1 MRYFKKY
8 IKKYIVL
15 FLTAVFFLTLEAFC
29 DLAQPTI
36 MAKIIDIGVSNKNLD
51 YILSTGAIMI
61 GITFLG
67 AIFAIIRS
75 VISARVSQH
84 FSYDLRQDV
93 FEKINTYSLKQID
106 KFGRASLITRITNDI
121 NQMQQFVNGMMRVFI
136 KSPIMCI
143 GSLII
148 AIKLNLKM
156 SIIILIAVLIIFII
170 ILLNMKIGYR
180 LFKNVQESTDKV
192 NSKLRQFLSG
202 IKVVK
207 LFCRYD
213 YENQS
218 FEELND
224 ELFKNSRKATTM
236 MSFFRPTI
244 TIIINVS
251 IIIIILLIGR
261 HLIYSGEIKIGIIV
275 AYVNYMTR
283 ILTSLIMISHV
294 FNVFVRAKASYERI
308 SEVLVDEN
316 EEVIERE
323 ESLDVGEKDLKFV
336 NCDIIFEN
344 VDFSYNKN
352 TDEKILKNVSFKI
365 EEGQNIGVIGQTG
378 SGKTSLVNL
387 IQKLYIIDKGDIK
400 IGGRSI
406 YSISEESLRARIGV
420 VFQNSSVFGKS
431 ILENVV
437 MGNRD
442 ICKEDVVK
450 SCEIANANQ
459 FITKLENTY
468 DEVLFQRGKN
478 LSGGQRQRITIAR
491 AIAKKP
497 QILIL
502 DDCFSAMDINTETII
517 RKNIKEYISN
527 LREKESKK
535 CTVITISQKIS
546 SIIDCDKILVLDE
559 GEVVGFATHEDL
571 LVSSPIYKKIFAL
584 QNLVS
589 EDVN

>member
-8 IKKYIVL
+8 IKKYIAL

-51 YILSTGAIMI
+51 YILSTGALMI

-67 AIFAIIRS
+67 AIFSIIRS
-75 VISARVSQH
+75 IISARVSQC

-121 NQMQQFVNGMMRVFI
+121 NQVQLFVHGMMRVFI

-156 SIIILIAVLIIFII
+156 SAIILIAVLIIFII
-170 ILLNMKIGYR
+170 ILLNMKVGYR
-180 LFKNVQESTDKV
+180 LFKNVQESTDKI
-192 NSKLRQFLSG
+192 NSKLRQFLGG

-213 YENQS
+213 YENKS
-218 FEELND
+218 FEELNN

-251 IIIIILLIGR
+251 IIILLLIGR
-261 HLIYSGEIKIGIIV
+261 YLVYSGEIKIGIIV

-308 SEVLVDEN
+308 SEVLIDDE
-316 EEVIERE
+316 EIIEKNT
-323 ESLDVGEKDLKFV
+323 SLDSEEKNLEFT
-336 NCDIIFEN
+336 NGDIIFEN

-352 TDEKILKNVSFKI
+352 THEKILKDISFKI
-365 EEGQNIGVIGQTG
+365 EEGQNIGVIGQTA

-387 IQKLYIIDKGDIK
+387 IQKLYIIDRGDIK
-400 IGGRSI
+400 IGGDSI
-406 YSISEESLRARIGV
+406 YSISEESLRERIGV

-431 ILENVV
+431 VLENIV
-437 MGNRD
+437 MGNKDVSR
-442 ICKEDVVK
+442 EDVIK
-450 SCEIANANQ
+450 SCKIANANQ
-459 FITKLENTY
+459 FITKFENSY

-502 DDCFSAMDINTETII
+502 DDCFSAMDINTETTI
-517 RKNIKEYISN
+517 RKNIKDYIN
-527 LREKESKK
+527 ALREKENKK

-571 LVSSPIYKKIFAL
+571 LLSSPIYKKIFEL
-584 QNLVS
+584 QNLAN

>member
-8 IKKYIVL
+8 IKKYIAL

-51 YILSTGAIMI
+51 YILSTGALMI

-67 AIFAIIRS
+67 AIFSIIRS
-75 VISARVSQH
+75 IISARVSQC

-121 NQMQQFVNGMMRVFI
+121 NQVQLFVHGMMRVFI

-156 SIIILIAVLIIFII
+156 SAIILIAVLIIFII
-170 ILLNMKIGYR
+170 ILLNMKVGYR
-180 LFKNVQESTDKV
+180 LFKNVQESTDKI
-192 NSKLRQFLSG
+192 NSKLRQFLGG

-213 YENQS
+213 YENKS
-218 FEELND
+218 FEELNN

-251 IIIIILLIGR
+251 IIILLLIGR
-261 HLIYSGEIKIGIIV
+261 YLVYSGEIKIGIIV

-308 SEVLVDEN
+308 SEVLIDDE
-316 EEVIERE
+316 EIIEKNT
-323 ESLDVGEKDLKFV
+323 SLDSEEKNLEFT
-336 NCDIIFEN
+336 NGDIIFEN

-352 TDEKILKNVSFKI
+352 TYEKILKDISFKI
-365 EEGQNIGVIGQTG
+365 EEGQNIGVIGQTA

-387 IQKLYIIDKGDIK
+387 IQKLYIIDRGDIK
-400 IGGRSI
+400 IGGDSI
-406 YSISEESLRARIGV
+406 YSISEESLRERIGV

-431 ILENVV
+431 VLENIV
-437 MGNRD
+437 MGNKDVSR
-442 ICKEDVVK
+442 EDVIK
-450 SCEIANANQ
+450 SCKIANANQ
-459 FITKLENTY
+459 FITKFENSY

-502 DDCFSAMDINTETII
+502 DDCFSAMDINTETTI
-517 RKNIKEYISN
+517 RKNIKDYIN
-527 LREKESKK
+527 ALREKENKK

-571 LVSSPIYKKIFAL
+571 LLSSPIYKKIFEL
-584 QNLVS
+584 QNLAN

>member
-251 IIIIILLIGR
+251 IIIILLIGR

-344 VDFSYNKN
+344 VDFSYNK

-406 YSISEESLRARIGV
+406 YSISEESLRKRIGV

>member
-1 MRYFKKY
+1 
-8 IKKYIVL
+8 
-15 FLTAVFFLTLEAFC
+15 
-29 DLAQPTI
+29 
-36 MAKIIDIGVSNKNLD
+36 
-51 YILSTGAIMI
+51 
-61 GITFLG
+61 
-67 AIFAIIRS
+67 
-75 VISARVSQH
+75 
-84 FSYDLRQDV
+84 
-93 FEKINTYSLKQID
+93 
-106 KFGRASLITRITNDI
+106 
-121 NQMQQFVNGMMRVFI
+121 
-136 KSPIMCI
+136 
-143 GSLII
+143 
-148 AIKLNLKM
+148 
-156 SIIILIAVLIIFII
+156 
-170 ILLNMKIGYR
+170 
-180 LFKNVQESTDKV
+180 
-192 NSKLRQFLSG
+192 
-202 IKVVK
+202 
-207 LFCRYD
+207 
-213 YENQS
+213 
-218 FEELND
+218 
-224 ELFKNSRKATTM
+224 
-236 MSFFRPTI
+236 
-244 TIIINVS
+244 
-251 IIIIILLIGR
+251 
-261 HLIYSGEIKIGIIV
+261 
-275 AYVNYMTR
+275 
-283 ILTSLIMISHV
+283 
-294 FNVFVRAKASYERI
+294 FVRAKASYERI

>member
-1 MRYFKKY
+1 
-8 IKKYIVL
+8 
-15 FLTAVFFLTLEAFC
+15 FFLTLEAFC

-251 IIIIILLIGR
+251 IIIILLIGR

-344 VDFSYNKN
+344 VDFSYNK

-406 YSISEESLRARIGV
+406 YSISEESLRKRIGV

>member
-1 MRYFKKY
+1 Y

-251 IIIIILLIGR
+251 IIIILLIGR

-344 VDFSYNKN
+344 VDFSYNK

-406 YSISEESLRARIGV
+406 YSISEESLRKRIGV

>member
-244 TIIINVS
+244 TIIINAS
-251 IIIIILLIGR
+251 IIIILLIGR

-406 YSISEESLRARIGV
+406 YSISEESLRERIGV

-571 LVSSPIYKKIFAL
+571 LVSYPIYKKIFAL

>member
-8 IKKYIVL
+8 IKKYIAL

-51 YILSTGAIMI
+51 YILSTGALMI

-67 AIFAIIRS
+67 AIFSIIRS
-75 VISARVSQH
+75 IISARVSQC

-121 NQMQQFVNGMMRVFI
+121 NQIQQFVHGMMRVFI

-156 SIIILIAVLIIFII
+156 SIIILVAVLIIFII

-180 LFKNVQESTDKV
+180 LFKNVQESTDKI
-192 NSKLRQFLSG
+192 NSKLRQFLGG

-213 YENQS
+213 YESES
-218 FEELND
+218 FEKLNE

-251 IIIIILLIGR
+251 IIIILLIGR
-261 HLIYSGEIKIGIIV
+261 HLVYSGEIKIGIIV

-294 FNVFVRAKASYERI
+294 FNVFVRAKASYERV
-308 SEVLVDEN
+308 SEVLLDDN
-316 EEVIERE
+316 EEIIEKNVNLNIE
-323 ESLDVGEKDLKFV
+323 EKKIKFTSGDMV
-336 NCDIIFEN
+336 FEN
-344 VDFSYNKN
+344 VYFSYNKN
-352 TDEKILKNVSFKI
+352 TDEKILKNISFKI

-378 SGKTSLVNL
+378 SGKTSLINL
-387 IQKLYIIDKGDIK
+387 IQKLYIVDRGDIK
-400 IGGRSI
+400 IGGNSI
-406 YSISEESLRARIGV
+406 YSISEESLREKIGV

-431 ILENVV
+431 ILENIT
-437 MGNRD
+437 MGNED
-442 ICKEDVVK
+442 ISKKDVIN
-450 SCEIANANQ
+450 SCELANANQ
-459 FITKLENTY
+459 FITKLENSY

-502 DDCFSAMDINTETII
+502 DDCFSAMDINTETTI
-517 RKNIKEYISN
+517 RKNIKDYINN
-527 LREKESKK
+527 LRNKENKK
-535 CTVITISQKIS
+535 CTIITISQKIS

-571 LVSSPIYKKIFAL
+571 LVSSPIYKKIFEL
-584 QNLVS
+584 QNLVN